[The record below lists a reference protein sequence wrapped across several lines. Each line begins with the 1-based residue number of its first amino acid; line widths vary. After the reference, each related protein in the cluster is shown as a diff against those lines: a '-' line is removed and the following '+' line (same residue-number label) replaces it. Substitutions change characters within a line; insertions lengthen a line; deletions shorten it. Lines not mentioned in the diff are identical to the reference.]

1 MPKYLRELL
10 LSNLLNMVITN
21 TGNESNGN
29 GNQNKKALVAILPLE
44 TGKHRVSKL
53 SYNPEDNNWITVLR
67 YLTD

>member
-29 GNQNKKALVAILPLE
+29 GNQKGFGCHFATLDWK
-44 TGKHRVSKL
+44 TSSKQIEL
-53 SYNPEDNNWITVLR
+53 QP
-67 YLTD
+67 